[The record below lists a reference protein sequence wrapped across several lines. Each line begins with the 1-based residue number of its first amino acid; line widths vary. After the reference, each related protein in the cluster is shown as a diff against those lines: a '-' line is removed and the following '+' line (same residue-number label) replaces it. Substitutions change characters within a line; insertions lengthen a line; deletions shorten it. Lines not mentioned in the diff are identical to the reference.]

1 VRRNLS
7 GLQGVLIDNETRAH
21 VRKIEMSAPNNCPL
35 CQPSE
40 QTLLWQDD
48 FCRVV
53 LLNDI
58 DYPAYCRVELLA
70 HVKEMSDLP
79 PHDRARMMKVVFAV
93 ETAVREIIQP
103 DKINLASLG
112 NKTPHIHWHV
122 IPRFER
128 DKHFPNSH
136 WGEAVRDNQAQALST
151 NTKQQ
156 LIEKITTLTQCALG
170 SA

>member
-1 VRRNLS
+1 MTCS
-7 GLQGVLIDNETRAH
+7 
-21 VRKIEMSAPNNCPL
+21 L
-35 CQPSE
+35 CLPTGHE
-40 QTLLWQDD
+40 VLWQDD

-53 LLNDI
+53 LLNDT

-79 PHDRARMMKVVFAV
+79 PPDRARMMITVFAV
-93 ETAVREIIQP
+93 ESALREIVNP

-122 IPRFER
+122 IPRFTH

-136 WGEAVRDNQAQALST
+136 WGEVMRKDNPTALDIET
-151 NTKQQ
+151 RKKLAD
-156 LIEKITTLTQCALG
+156 LISMHIACTLKN
-170 SA
+170 